1 MFYVNADLTLPE
13 LRERL
18 RRLRALADG
27 TTSQGERAAAEQ
39 AIGKVEKRIAQM
51 APEEDASR
59 ARARERVRARDEE
72 ERERAHAR
80 AREEAERA
88 RASDKADQARY
99 REEVER
105 ERARYHERIRRLR
118 AAYQKVNSTYRV
130 VIGFAKTHFGKKQME
145 DTVEAYDPIGATKAF
160 STKHKNLPP
169 FDRIIIERTQFSS
182 RTIFSSSQR
191 NGNTWKVKVDLTV
204 SPGDEGYAQAWA
216 DVTDV
221 RGEDVLEVLGKVFVY
236 MSRMPIGTIVD
247 RIVIERKW

>member
-51 APEEDASR
+51 APEASR

-88 RASDKADQARY
+88 RASDEADQARY

-105 ERARYHERIRRLR
+105 ERARAREEERAAR

-169 FDRIIIERTQFSS
+169 FNRIIIERTQFSS

-191 NGNTWKVKVDLTV
+191 NGNTWKVKADLTV
-204 SPGDEGYAQAWA
+204 SPGDEGHAQAWA
-216 DVTDV
+216 RVADV
-221 RGEDVLEVLGKVFVY
+221 RGEDVLEVLGKVFVD
-236 MSRMPIGTIVD
+236 MSRMPIGTIVE